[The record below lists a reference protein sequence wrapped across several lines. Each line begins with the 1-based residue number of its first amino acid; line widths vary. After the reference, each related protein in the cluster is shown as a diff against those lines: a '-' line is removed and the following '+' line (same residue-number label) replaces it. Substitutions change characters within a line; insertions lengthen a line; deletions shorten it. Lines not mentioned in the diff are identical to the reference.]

1 MAPAPKSKSNSK
13 SNSDSQLTR
22 ADAEAWLRQFPFRGW
37 FALGL
42 QALMVLA
49 SNGFV
54 WWLLQ
59 TGRLPGAG
67 LILLVVLEVVL
78 LFALVRLLAVPVP
91 IRDWFEPPRPWRETL
106 PVLAFLVFW
115 CAGAY
120 GLTLVVISGWPDFLA
135 YFRGGAPWVDTGVL
149 YALAITAVLAV
160 VGGVGDYLR
169 YRRIGPPYMSS
180 VATELMARM
189 LTLIFGAI
197 PFAMPFFVVTLGGF
211 KGVEWI
217 VGRARGAPGAA
228 LAGAAAMIAVGLGGF
243 ALIDW
248 LIAGGTSGWA
258 IGYVL
263 AKTVS
268 ELLVVAIPLVM
279 REVARGG

>member
-1 MAPAPKSKSNSK
+1 
-13 SNSDSQLTR
+13 
-22 ADAEAWLRQFPFRGW
+22 
-37 FALGL
+37 
-42 QALMVLA
+42 
-49 SNGFV
+49 
-54 WWLLQ
+54 
-59 TGRLPGAG
+59 
-67 LILLVVLEVVL
+67 
-78 LFALVRLLAVPVP
+78 VP
-91 IRDWFEPPRPWRETL
+91 ISDWYEPPKPLRETW
-106 PVLAFLVFW
+106 PALAFFVFW

-120 GLTLVVISGWPDFLA
+120 GFTLLIIRGWPDLLA
-135 YFRGGAPWVDTGVL
+135 YLRGGAVWVDTGVL

-189 LTLIFGAI
+189 LTLIFGGI

-217 VGRARGAPGAA
+217 VRRARITPGPA
-228 LAGAAAMIAVGLGGF
+228 LAVAAAMIAVGVGGF
-243 ALIDW
+243 AVVSW
-248 LIAGGTSGWA
+248 LIAGGTSAWA

-263 AKTVS
+263 AKTIS
-268 ELLVVAIPLVM
+268 ELLVVAIPLAM

>member
-1 MAPAPKSKSNSK
+1 MAPAPKSKSS

-22 ADAEAWLRQFPFRGW
+22 ADAEAWLRHFPFRGW

-67 LILLVVLEVVL
+67 LVLLVVLEVVL
-78 LFALVRLLAVPVP
+78 LFILLRLLALPVP
-91 IRDWFEPPRPWRETL
+91 TSDWHEPPKPWKETWPTL
-106 PVLAFLVFW
+106 LFLVFW

-120 GLTLVVISGWPDFLA
+120 GLSLLMIGGWPDFLA
-135 YFRGGAPWVDTGVL
+135 YFRGGAPWIDTGVL

-197 PFAMPFFVVTLGGF
+197 PFAMPFFVVTMGGF

-217 VGRARGAPGAA
+217 LRRARGAPRAA
-228 LAGAAAMIAVGLGGF
+228 LAGSAAMLAVGYGGF
-243 ALIDW
+243 ALVSW
-248 LIAGGTSGWA
+248 LIAGGTGGWA

-268 ELLVVAIPLVM
+268 ELLVLAIPLAM